1 MGIGVNKRRQAW
13 VVSIGIVAGL
23 PLLPLPSE
31 QFTIG
36 ILLLMGL
43 VCVLHP
49 YVMSYDRTTQGRQCE
64 SCGYDLK
71 GVASERCPECGGVT
85 KA

>member
-1 MGIGVNKRRQAW
+1 VGIRVNKNRLASVVFIGVL
-13 VVSIGIVAGL
+13 AGL
-23 PLLPLPSE
+23 PLLPLPSG

-36 ILLLMGL
+36 ILLLMVL

-49 YVMSYDRTTQGRQCE
+49 YLMSYDRTTQGRQCAC
-64 SCGYDLK
+64 CGYDLK
-71 GVASERCPECGGVT
+71 GVASQRCPECGGAT